1 MRTCTGLFLVL
12 LLLTSRA
19 SASEPLVDK
28 TFGGAMIEEIF
39 RVSGGQGICFWN
51 PLTRSSSG
59 TASRMVLC
67 SQG

>member
-1 MRTCTGLFLVL
+1 MKTCTALFIVL
-12 LLLTSRA
+12 LLLTSWA

-28 TFGGAMIEEIF
+28 TFGGAMTEEIF
-39 RVSGGQGICFWN
+39 RVRLDRGIFFWN

-59 TASRMVLC
+59 TASRMAPC